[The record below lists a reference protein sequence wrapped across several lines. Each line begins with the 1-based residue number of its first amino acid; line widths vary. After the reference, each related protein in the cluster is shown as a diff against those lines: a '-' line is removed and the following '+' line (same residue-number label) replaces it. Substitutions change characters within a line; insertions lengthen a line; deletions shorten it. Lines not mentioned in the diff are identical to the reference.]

1 MQRRP
6 RASGRSLAAEGPTV
20 HIPPWDYLFLAFDPH
35 NFPDLYTPTWVV
47 SLILLTALV
56 VLYNVRTRALHRHP
70 PYLDL
75 WEWLLWSSLAL
86 FGLVLTAVLFNF
98 EFIVLL
104 VVEAIGLAAL
114 LWIRFLRFPPILSA
128 YEVRLA
134 KQRYYTKTKFSKPE
148 TTIRPKT
155 ARRSKRRR

>member
-1 MQRRP
+1 VL
-6 RASGRSLAAEGPTV
+6 LA
-20 HIPPWDYLFLAFDPH
+20 PWEYLFLPFNPH
-35 NFPDLYTPTWVV
+35 NFPDLYTPMWVA

-56 VLYNVRTRALHRHP
+56 ILYNVRTRALHRHAV
-70 PYLDL
+70 YLDL
-75 WEWLLWSSLAL
+75 WEWLLWSGLAL
-86 FGLVLTAVLFNF
+86 YGLLITAAVFSF

-104 VVEAIGLAAL
+104 VILAIGMGAM

-134 KQRYYTKTKFSKPE
+134 KQRYYTKTKFSRPE

>member
-1 MQRRP
+1 VR
-6 RASGRSLAAEGPTV
+6 L
-20 HIPPWDYLFLAFDPH
+20 PPWDYLFLPFTPH
-35 NFPDLYTPTWVV
+35 NFPDLFTPIWIA
-47 SLILLTALV
+47 SLALLVTLV
-56 VLYNVRTRALHRHP
+56 VLYNVRTRALHRHA

-75 WEWLLWSSLAL
+75 WEWLLWSGLAL
-86 FGLVLTAVLFNF
+86 FGLVLTASVFSF

-104 VVEAIGLAAL
+104 VILAVGLGAM
-114 LWIRFLRFPPILSA
+114 LWIRFLRFPPMLRA

-134 KQRYYTKTKFSKPE
+134 KQRYFTKQKFSRPE

>member
-1 MQRRP
+1 MR
-6 RASGRSLAAEGPTV
+6 L
-20 HIPPWDYLFLAFDPH
+20 PPWDYLFLPFSPH
-35 NFPDLYTPTWVV
+35 NFPDLFTPMWIAA
-47 SLILLTALV
+47 LALLVTLV
-56 VLYNVRTRALHRHP
+56 VLYNVRTRALHRHA

-75 WEWLLWSSLAL
+75 WEWILWSGLAL
-86 FGLVLTAVLFNF
+86 FGLVLTASVFGF

-104 VVEAIGLAAL
+104 VILAVGLGAL
-114 LWIRFLRFPPILSA
+114 LWIRFLRFPPILRA

-134 KQRYYTKTKFSKPE
+134 KQRYYTKTKFSRPE